1 MPAFVRTSGMIYM
14 VLNSYMFYGQ
24 NGGVLKKI
32 LRRIGI
38 LLAVLL
44 VVCIGYVIYVM
55 VAYYRLPDN
64 QPLSIVNYDDDRRRP
79 VADSRLMA
87 WGELTSP

>member
-14 VLNSYMFYGQ
+14 VLNSYMFYRQ

-44 VVCIGYVIYVM
+44 AVCIGYVIYVM

-64 QPLSIVNYDDDRRRP
+64 AAPDCFPVRRICT
-79 VADSRLMA
+79 V
-87 WGELTSP
+87 

>member
-1 MPAFVRTSGMIYM
+1 MIYM
-14 VLNSYMFYGQ
+14 VLNSYMFYRQ

-44 VVCIGYVIYVM
+44 AVCIGYVIYVM
-55 VAYYRLPDN
+55 VAYYP
-64 QPLSIVNYDDDRRRP
+64 
-79 VADSRLMA
+79 AA
-87 WGELTSP
+87 G

>member
-1 MPAFVRTSGMIYM
+1 MIYM

-64 QPLSIVNYDDDRRRP
+64 QPLTVSQSGDCLLYTSDAATN
-79 VADSRLMA
+79 SRV
-87 WGELTSP
+87 

>member
-44 VVCIGYVIYVM
+44 VVCIGYVFMSWWHTTGCRI
-55 VAYYRLPDN
+55 
-64 QPLSIVNYDDDRRRP
+64 
-79 VADSRLMA
+79 
-87 WGELTSP
+87 TSP

>member
-1 MPAFVRTSGMIYM
+1 M
-14 VLNSYMFYGQ
+14 
-24 NGGVLKKI
+24 KKI

-64 QPLSIVNYDDDRRRP
+64 QPLTVSPVRRICT
-79 VADSRLMA
+79 V
-87 WGELTSP
+87 